1 MQQGLLY
8 LLALG
13 VGVGLVFQVGM
24 NVTLRGVLLSP
35 MVAALIS
42 FLVGSVALLL
52 YILVTGA
59 PWPARA
65 QLGAVP
71 LWAWFGGVLGA
82 FYVASSIIVG
92 PRLGA
97 AALLALIVLGQLLA
111 SLVLD
116 HFGWLGFAQHPLTLT
131 RMFGAALLF
140 GGVLLIVR

>member
-1 MQQGLLY
+1 MSQGLFY

-24 NVTLRGVLLSP
+24 NITLRGALASP
-35 MVAALIS
+35 MLAALIS
-42 FLVGSVALLL
+42 FLVGSLALLL
-52 YILVTGA
+52 FVLGSSTQ
-59 PWPARA
+59 WPSRA
-65 QLGAVP
+65 QLGTVP
-71 LWAWFGGVLGA
+71 AWAWFGGVLGA
-82 FYVASSIIVG
+82 FYVASSIVLG

-116 HFGWLGFAQHPLTLT
+116 HYGLLGFAQHPISLT
-131 RMFGAALLF
+131 RVLGAILLF

>member
-35 MVAALIS
+35 TVAALIS
-42 FLVGSVALLL
+42 FLVGSLALLL
-52 YILVTGA
+52 YVLLTGA

-111 SLVLD
+111 SLVFD

-131 RMFGAALLF
+131 RLFGAMLLF

>member
-35 MVAALIS
+35 IVAALIS
-42 FLVGSVALLL
+42 FLVGSLALLL

-65 QLGAVP
+65 QVGAVP

-131 RMFGAALLF
+131 RMFGAVLLF

>member
-35 MVAALIS
+35 TVAALIS
-42 FLVGSVALLL
+42 FLVGSLALLL

>member
-1 MQQGLLY
+1 MQQSLLY

-13 VGVGLVFQVGM
+13 VGVGLVLQVGM
-24 NVTLRGVLLSP
+24 NVTLRGALASP

-42 FLVGSVALLL
+42 FVVGSLALLL
-52 YILVTGA
+52 YILVTAA

-71 LWAWFGGVLGA
+71 MWAWFGGVLGA

-97 AALLALIVLGQLLA
+97 AALLALIVLGQLVA

-116 HFGWLGFAQHPLTLT
+116 HFGWLGFAQHPINLARLI
-131 RMFGAALLF
+131 GAAFLF
-140 GGVLLIVR
+140 CGVLLIVR

>member
-1 MQQGLLY
+1 MQQVLLY
-8 LLALG
+8 LLTLA
-13 VGVGLVFQVGM
+13 VGVGLSVQVGM
-24 NVTLRGVLLSP
+24 NVTLRGVLMSP

-42 FLVGSVALLL
+42 FLVGSLALLL
-52 YILVTGA
+52 FILVTGA
-59 PWPARA
+59 PWPARGQA
-65 QLGAVP
+65 SLVP

-116 HFGWLGFAQHPLTLT
+116 HFGWLGFAQHPLSVT
-131 RMFGAALLF
+131 RIVGAAFLF
-140 GGVLLIVR
+140 CGVLLIVR